1 MRMKC
6 RFVASLLLG
15 SLAVLT
21 SCSNTTPT
29 SNPVASGSGFL
40 WVAAQGNNTLSA
52 FTLDLTTGNPT
63 QDGNS
68 IDGGLA
74 PSAMVITPDGSAIF
88 VASKTPDTNGNYDIS
103 SYAVKTDGTL
113 TAGSNAPLTNVL
125 PSVPVSLAL
134 DPTGKILFVANQGAD
149 DISVFSISGTSLTEL
164 AGSPFSDVDPNNP
177 VVTGPTSLAITPS
190 GNYLYVANQ
199 FTSSVS
205 AFQYDST
212 GALSPLSPFT
222 YQAGTN
228 PSAVAISRTVM
239 VNSQTTQP
247 HFLYVANSGSNNVSG
262 FSICDVVS
270 PNCLNPSGRLTQL
283 SDSPYPAGINPVYI
297 AVNPVY
303 NGVYVVDEGSNEI
316 SMFKW
321 ASDTGS
327 LTVLSP
333 PSISTGATPTWAQ
346 VHPDGV
352 WVYVAN
358 TGATSV
364 SIYGVGI
371 ASPLLGPIAAGP
383 FTVSPQPSALVL
395 R

>member
-6 RFVASLLLG
+6 RFVASLLAG
-15 SLAVLT
+15 SLLILT
-21 SCSNTTPT
+21 SCSNKPPT
-29 SNPVASGSGFL
+29 SASPASGSGFL
-40 WVAAQGNNTLSA
+40 WVAASGNNTISA
-52 FTLDLTTGNPT
+52 FTLNLATGNPT
-63 QDGNS
+63 QDSDS

-74 PSAMVITPDGSAIF
+74 PGAIVITPDGSTIF
-88 VASKTPDTNGNYDIS
+88 LASKSPDSSGNYDIS
-103 SYAVKTDGTL
+103 SYSVNSNGTL
-113 TAGSNAPLTNVL
+113 APGSNTALNGAIT
-125 PSVPVSLAL
+125 PVSMTL
-134 DPTGKILFVANQGAD
+134 DPSGKILFVVNQGSD
-149 DISVFSISGTSLTEL
+149 NISVLSVNGTTLTEV

-177 VVTGPTSLAITPS
+177 AMRPGPTSIAATPA
-190 GNYLYVANQ
+190 GAYLYVANQ
-199 FTSSVS
+199 LTNTVS

-212 GALSPLSPFT
+212 GALSPLSPFI

-228 PSAVAISRTVM
+228 PTGVAISRNVQ
-239 VNSQTTQP
+239 VNSQSTLP

-270 PNCLNPSGRLTQL
+270 ANCLNPTGRLTQL

-303 NGVYVVDEGSNEI
+303 NGVYVVDQGSNEI

-321 ASDTGS
+321 STSTGS

-333 PSISTGATPTWAQ
+333 PSVSTGAGPTWAQ

-352 WVYVAN
+352 WVYVIN
-358 TGATSV
+358 SGASSV
-364 SIYGVGI
+364 SIYSVGA
-371 ASPLLGPIAAGP
+371 ASPLLGPLSTGP
-383 FTVSPQPSALVL
+383 FQVSPQPSALQL